1 MGSMRKNINFIIPR
15 NFRESFNKKDRFVRL
30 STNLIFNYYLSL
42 YFRFGLK
49 GRFLRWTRKR
59 FSCWIYFLE
68 PLWGPF
74 FDNNFYFWLY
84 VMYRNKSVNGV
95 LNFFVRSNKI
105 QFHLSG
111 SIFKSWKIDRIKIR
125 RFSEKTDFGSIFF
138 SSWNWIL
145 LIGFYKG
152 NFNKFC
158 FD

>member
-95 LNFFVRSNKI
+95 LNFFVRSNKFNSI
-105 QFHLSG
+105 YQDQYLSLEKLIGSKFGDSPRKQILDLYFFHPG
-111 SIFKSWKIDRIKIR
+111 
-125 RFSEKTDFGSIFF
+125 
-138 SSWNWIL
+138 
-145 LIGFYKG
+145 IGFY
-152 NFNKFC
+152 
-158 FD
+158 